1 MVSLYNGLKTT
12 ILATMFLGLGGLVA
26 DLQAE
31 ADYADEL
38 PRVPATEPAA
48 AINTFQLIDGF
59 KMELV
64 AAEPQVT
71 DPVAMAFDENGNLF
85 VAEMRGYSEHG
96 DDQVGQIRFLED
108 TNGDGLFDRSTVFA
122 DRMSWPTA
130 VACYDGGIFVGA
142 TPDLL
147 YLKDENGDRQ
157 ADRREVVLS
166 GFGAS
171 NVQGLINSFRWGLDN
186 RIHLVV
192 RNKSAIVRPGD
203 QVAEEPLLLSGRDLI
218 FDPRTLEY
226 EPTSGGGQF
235 GMSFNRWGEKFVC
248 SNSDHLQVVLA
259 EERYLRRNPYQA
271 GGASR
276 RSIAT
281 DGPQAAVYRISPVE
295 AWRIVRTRL
304 RVAKAASGL
313 IEGGGTPSGYF
324 TSATGITIYEGDAWP
339 DAYRGWALIADVGSN
354 LLHRKQLHP
363 DGVTYLGYR
372 VDQQTEFLAS
382 TDIWFRPVQFCNGPD
397 GALYIADMYR
407 EVVEHPLSLPP
418 EIKRH
423 LDLNSGSDRGRIYR
437 VVPTDFKQPV
447 PTRLGGVSPGE
458 LVKALDHPNAWHR
471 RTAARLIYQRQD
483 AQVVPAL
490 QQLAAQAKLP
500 EGRIGALYALEGLG
514 ALNEQILLAVLGD
527 DHLQVRRNGVRLAE
541 SYAPLS
547 LPLREKLLTLV
558 NDPAISVR
566 YQLAFSL
573 GEWPSSESIAG
584 LIALARRDVANKDIN
599 GALLSSLRNGAQV
612 VLAELNEDPQFAST
626 KEGQAF
632 LDALREQVARQSD
645 ADDTDEVMVF
655 EVIGGGQEP
664 IRNKVPEERKLVY
677 DAYRPVLGE
686 PGNIARGREL
696 FKQSCAS
703 CHKLENVGQAIGPN
717 LAAMKNRGSESLLYN
732 TLIPNQE
739 VDPRFQ
745 TRLVVTGNGQTFSG
759 IIQQETATSVTLIGA
774 DGVANTILR
783 IDIEEMVN
791 TGKSLMPSGFE
802 NQLSKAK
809 MTDLMSY
816 LMSLQ

>member
-1 MVSLYNGLKTT
+1 MHDLLRTCA
-12 ILATMFLGLGGLVA
+12 LATTLIGCGGSLA
-26 DLQAE
+26 SLQAE
-31 ADYADEL
+31 PDYADEL
-38 PRVPATEPAA
+38 PRVPATEPAV
-48 AINTFQLIDGF
+48 AIHTFQLIDGF
-59 KMELV
+59 KIELV

-85 VAEMRGYSEHG
+85 VAEMRGYSEQG
-96 DDQVGQIRFLED
+96 ADQMGRIRFLED
-108 TNGDGLFDRSTVFA
+108 NDGDGLFDRSTVFA

-130 VACYDGGIFVGA
+130 VTCYDGGVFVGVA
-142 TPDLL
+142 PDLL
-147 YLKDENGDRQ
+147 YLKDENGDRR
-157 ADRREVVLS
+157 ADRREVVFS
-166 GFGAS
+166 GFGRG

-192 RNKSAIVRPGD
+192 GNDSAIVRPDD
-203 QVAEEPLLLSGRDLI
+203 QASGQPMRLNGRDLA

-259 EERYLRRNPYQA
+259 EDRYLRRNPYQA
-271 GGASR
+271 GGAPR
-276 RSIAT
+276 RSIAV
-281 DGPQAAVYRISPVE
+281 DGPQAPVYRISPVE

-304 RVAKAASGL
+304 RVAKAVPGPV
-313 IEGGGTPSGYF
+313 EGGGTPAGYF

-339 DAYRGWALIADVGSN
+339 DTYRGWALIADVGSN
-354 LLHRKQLHP
+354 LLHRKQLQP
-363 DGVTYLGYR
+363 DGVAYLGHR

-407 EVVEHPLSLPP
+407 EFVEHPLSLPP

-423 LDLNSGSDRGRIYR
+423 LDLNSGNDRGRIYR
-437 VVPTDFKQPV
+437 IVPTDFKQLV
-447 PTRLGGVSPGE
+447 PTRLGGASPGE
-458 LVKALDHPNAWHR
+458 LVATLDHPNAWHR
-471 RTAARLIYQRQD
+471 RTAARLIYECQD
-483 AQVVPAL
+483 AEVVPAL
-490 QQLAAQAKLP
+490 KKLSKTAKLP
-500 EGRIGALYALEGLG
+500 EGRIAALYALAGLD
-514 ALNEQILLAVLGD
+514 ALEEHVLLTALDD
-527 DHLQVRRNGVRLAE
+527 DHPQVRRNGVRLAE

-558 NDPAISVR
+558 DDPAISVR

-584 LIALARRDVANKDIN
+584 LIALARRDVVNQDIS

-612 VLAELNEDPQFAST
+612 VLLELNEDPQFAST

-655 EVIGGGQEP
+655 EVSGGGQGP
-664 IRNKVPEERKLVY
+664 IRNEVPEERKLVY
-677 DAYRPVLGE
+677 DAYRSVLGE
-686 PGNIARGREL
+686 PGNVARGREL

-703 CHKLENVGQAIGPN
+703 CHKLEDVGQAIGPN

-745 TRLVVTGNGQTFSG
+745 TRLVVTGDGQIFSG

-809 MTDLMSY
+809 MTDLMAY
-816 LMSLQ
+816 LMSLR

>member
-1 MVSLYNGLKTT
+1 MHDLLRTCA
-12 ILATMFLGLGGLVA
+12 LATTLIGCGGSLA
-26 DLQAE
+26 SLQAE
-31 ADYADEL
+31 PDYADEL
-38 PRVPATEPAA
+38 PRVPATEPAV
-48 AINTFQLIDGF
+48 AIHTFQLIDGF
-59 KMELV
+59 KIELV

-85 VAEMRGYSEHG
+85 VAEMRGYSEQG
-96 DDQVGQIRFLED
+96 ADQMGRIRFLED
-108 TNGDGLFDRSTVFA
+108 NDGDGLFDRSTVFA

-130 VACYDGGIFVGA
+130 VTCYDGGVFVGVA
-142 TPDLL
+142 PDLL
-147 YLKDENGDRQ
+147 YLKDENGDRR
-157 ADRREVVLS
+157 ADRREVVFS
-166 GFGAS
+166 GFGRG
-171 NVQGLINSFRWGLDN
+171 NVQRLINSFRWGLDN

-192 RNKSAIVRPGD
+192 GNDSAIVRPDD
-203 QVAEEPLLLSGRDLI
+203 QASGQPMRLNGRDLA

-259 EERYLRRNPYQA
+259 EDRYLRRNPYQA
-271 GGASR
+271 GGAPR
-276 RSIAT
+276 RSIAV
-281 DGPQAAVYRISPVE
+281 DGPQAPVYRISPVE

-304 RVAKAASGL
+304 RVAKAVPGPV
-313 IEGGGTPSGYF
+313 EGGGTPAGYF

-339 DAYRGWALIADVGSN
+339 DTYRGWALIADVGSN
-354 LLHRKQLHP
+354 LLHRKQLQP
-363 DGVTYLGYR
+363 DGVAYLGHR

-407 EVVEHPLSLPP
+407 EFVEHPLSLPP

-423 LDLNSGSDRGRIYR
+423 LDLNSGNDRGRIYR
-437 VVPTDFKQPV
+437 IVPTDFKQLV
-447 PTRLGGVSPGE
+447 PTRLGGASPGE
-458 LVKALDHPNAWHR
+458 LVATLDHPNAWHR
-471 RTAARLIYQRQD
+471 RTAARLIYECQD
-483 AQVVPAL
+483 AEVVPAL
-490 QQLAAQAKLP
+490 KKLSKTAKLP
-500 EGRIGALYALEGLG
+500 EGRIAALYALAGLD
-514 ALNEQILLAVLGD
+514 ALEEHVLLTALDD
-527 DHLQVRRNGVRLAE
+527 DHPQVRRNGVRLAE

-558 NDPAISVR
+558 DDPAISVR

-584 LIALARRDVANKDIN
+584 LIALARRDVVNQDIS

-612 VLAELNEDPQFAST
+612 VLLELNEDPQFAST

-655 EVIGGGQEP
+655 EVSGGGQGP
-664 IRNKVPEERKLVY
+664 IRNEVPEERKLVY
-677 DAYRPVLGE
+677 DAYRSVLGE
-686 PGNIARGREL
+686 PGNVARGREL

-703 CHKLENVGQAIGPN
+703 CHKLEDVGQAIGPN

-745 TRLVVTGNGQTFSG
+745 TRLVITGDGQIFSG

-809 MTDLMSY
+809 MTDLMAY
-816 LMSLQ
+816 LMSLR

>member
-1 MVSLYNGLKTT
+1 MGSLYNGLKTT

-59 KMELV
+59 KIELV

-85 VAEMRGYSEHG
+85 VAEMRGYSEQG
-96 DDQVGQIRFLED
+96 ADRMGRIRFLED
-108 TNGDGLFDRSTVFA
+108 NDGDGLFDRSTVFA
-122 DRMSWPTA
+122 DGMSWPTA
-130 VACYDGGIFVGA
+130 VTCYDGGLFVGVA
-142 TPDLL
+142 PDLL
-147 YLKDENGDRQ
+147 YLKDENGDRR

-166 GFGAS
+166 GFGRG

-192 RNKSAIVRPGD
+192 GNDSAIFRPDD
-203 QVAEEPLLLSGRDLI
+203 QASGQPMQLNGRDLA

-259 EERYLRRNPYQA
+259 EDRYLRRNPYQA
-271 GGASR
+271 GGAPR
-276 RSIAT
+276 RSIAV
-281 DGPQAAVYRISPVE
+281 DGPQAPVYRISPVE
-295 AWRIVRTRL
+295 SWRIVRTRL
-304 RVAKAASGL
+304 RVAKAVSGPV
-313 IEGGGTPSGYF
+313 EGGGTPAGYF
-324 TSATGITIYEGDAWP
+324 TSATGITIYEGDAWL
-339 DAYRGWALIADVGSN
+339 DTYRGWALIADVGSN
-354 LLHRKQLHP
+354 LLHRKQLRP
-363 DGVTYLGYR
+363 DGVAYVGYR
-372 VDQQTEFLAS
+372 VDEQTEFLAS
-382 TDIWFRPVQFCNGPD
+382 SDIWFRPVQFCNGPD

-423 LDLNSGSDRGRIYR
+423 LDLNSGNDRGRIYR
-437 VVPTDFKQPV
+437 VVPTDFKQPR
-447 PTRLGGVSPGE
+447 PTRLGSASLQE
-458 LVKALDHPNAWHR
+458 LVEALDHPNAWHR

-483 AQVVPAL
+483 VQVVPAL
-490 QQLAAQAKLP
+490 QQLAAQAELP

-514 ALNEQILLAVLGD
+514 ALNEQILLTVLGD
-527 DHLQVRRNGVRLAE
+527 DHPQVRRNGVRLAE

-547 LPLREKLLTLV
+547 RSLREKLLTLV
-558 NDPAISVR
+558 DDPAISVR

-584 LIALARRDVANKDIN
+584 LIALARRDVTNKDIN
-599 GALLSSLRNGAQV
+599 GALLSSLRNGAQL
-612 VLAELNEDPQFAST
+612 VLAELNEDQQFAST

-645 ADDTDEVMVF
+645 ADDTDEVMAF
-655 EVIGGGQEP
+655 EVSGGGQEP
-664 IRNKVPEERKLVY
+664 IRNEVSKERKLVY
-677 DAYRPVLGE
+677 DAYRSVLGE
-686 PGNIARGREL
+686 PGNIGRGREL

-703 CHKLENVGQAIGPN
+703 CHKLEDVGQAIGPN
-717 LAAMKNRGSESLLYN
+717 LAAMKNRGPEVLLYN

-745 TRLVVTGNGQTFSG
+745 TRLVVTGDGQIFSG
-759 IIQQETATSVTLIGA
+759 VIQQETATSVTLIGA
-774 DGVANTILR
+774 DGVTNTILR

>member
-1 MVSLYNGLKTT
+1 MHDLLRTCALAATLIGYGGSLASLH
-12 ILATMFLGLGGLVA
+12 
-26 DLQAE
+26 AE
-31 ADYADEL
+31 PDYADEL

-59 KMELV
+59 KIELV

-85 VAEMRGYSEHG
+85 VAEMRGYSEQG
-96 DDQVGQIRFLED
+96 ADQMGRIRFLED
-108 TNGDGLFDRSTVFA
+108 NDGDGLFDRSTVFA

-130 VACYDGGIFVGA
+130 VTCYDGGVFVGVA
-142 TPDLL
+142 PDLL
-147 YLKDENGDRQ
+147 YLKDENGDRR

-166 GFGAS
+166 GFGRG
-171 NVQGLINSFRWGLDN
+171 NVQRLINSFRWGLDN

-192 RNKSAIVRPGD
+192 GNDSAIFRPDD
-203 QVAEEPLLLSGRDLI
+203 QASGQPMQLNGRDLA

-259 EERYLRRNPYQA
+259 EDRYLRRNPYQA
-271 GGASR
+271 GGAPR
-276 RSIAT
+276 RSIAV
-281 DGPQAAVYRISPVE
+281 DGPQAPVYRISPVE

-304 RVAKAASGL
+304 RVAKAVRGPV
-313 IEGGGTPSGYF
+313 EGGGTPAGYF

-339 DAYRGWALIADVGSN
+339 DTYRGWALIADVGSN
-354 LLHRKQLHP
+354 LLHRKQLQP
-363 DGVTYLGYR
+363 DGVAYLGHR
-372 VDQQTEFLAS
+372 VDQQAEFLSS

-423 LDLNSGSDRGRIYR
+423 LDLNSGNDRGRIYR
-437 VVPTDFKQPV
+437 VVPADFKQPR
-447 PTRLGGVSPGE
+447 PTRLGSASLQE
-458 LVKALDHPNAWHR
+458 LVEALDHPNAWHR

-490 QQLAAQAKLP
+490 QQLADQANLP
-500 EGRIGALYALEGLG
+500 EGRIGAIYALEGLG
-514 ALNEQILLAVLGD
+514 ALNEQILLTALGD
-527 DHLQVRRNGVRLAE
+527 DHPQVRRNGVRLAE

-547 LPLREKLLTLV
+547 LSLREKLLTLV
-558 NDPAISVR
+558 DDPAISVR

-573 GEWPSSESIAG
+573 GECPSSESIAG
-584 LIALARRDVANKDIN
+584 LIALARRDVVNKDIN
-599 GALLSSLRNGAQV
+599 GALLSSLRNGAQL
-612 VLAELNEDPQFAST
+612 VLLELNEDPQFAST

-655 EVIGGGQEP
+655 AVSGGGQGP
-664 IRNKVPEERKLVY
+664 IRNEVPEERKLVY
-677 DAYRPVLGE
+677 DAYRSVLGE
-686 PGNIARGREL
+686 PGNVAQGREL

-703 CHKLENVGQAIGPN
+703 CHKLEDVGQAIGPN

-745 TRLVVTGNGQTFSG
+745 TRLVVTGDGQTFSG

-809 MTDLMSY
+809 MTDLMAY
-816 LMSLQ
+816 LMSLR